1 MEIDGINIFLFT
13 LMGILF
19 LTLVG
24 QYSAN
29 TYRKL
34 RTVDAGAD
42 PGGVELQVFSETL
55 PSEQFDGAML
65 TNLQSHD

>member
-24 QYSAN
+24 QYSASS
-29 TYRKL
+29 YRKL

-42 PGGVELQVFSETL
+42 PGGVELQVISEIL
-55 PSEQFDGAML
+55 PSEQFDVAML